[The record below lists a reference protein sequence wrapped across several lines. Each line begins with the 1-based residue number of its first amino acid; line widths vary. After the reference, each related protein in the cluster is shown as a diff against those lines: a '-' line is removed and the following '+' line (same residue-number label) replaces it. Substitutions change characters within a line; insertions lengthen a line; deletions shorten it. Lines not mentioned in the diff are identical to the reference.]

1 MYLIISRQIIENV
14 AKNLPKNIL
23 IWGTS
28 GTGKTLLLT
37 QILGIKISY
46 YKMLGGIKLNIIV
59 TSFQS
64 LDFKS
69 QLLKD
74 FKENYLTQLDNMD
87 EVRFVSL
94 PELCSGLLKIAL
106 NKELKCLQ
114 IYYSLSIILVESL
127 LFTRPSTYCASK

>member
-1 MYLIISRQIIENV
+1 MPQ
-14 AKNLPKNIL
+14 NIL

-87 EVRFVSL
+87 EVRFLSL
-94 PELCSGLLKIAL
+94 PELCSGLI
-106 NKELKCLQ
+106 
-114 IYYSLSIILVESL
+114 
-127 LFTRPSTYCASK
+127 

>member
-87 EVRFVSL
+87 EVRFVPL

-106 NKELKCLQ
+106 NKELKMPANLLQ
-114 IYYSLSIILVESL
+114 PINHISRVLIIYK
-127 LFTRPSTYCASK
+127 A

>member
-87 EVRFVSL
+87 EVRFLSL
-94 PELCSGLLKIAL
+94 PELCSGLI
-106 NKELKCLQ
+106 
-114 IYYSLSIILVESL
+114 
-127 LFTRPSTYCASK
+127 

>member
-23 IWGTS
+23 IWGSS

-87 EVRFVSL
+87 EVRFLSL
-94 PELCSGLLKIAL
+94 PELCSGLI
-106 NKELKCLQ
+106 
-114 IYYSLSIILVESL
+114 
-127 LFTRPSTYCASK
+127 

>member
-46 YKMLGGIKLNIIV
+46 YKMLGRIKLNIIV

-69 QLLKD
+69 QLLKY

-94 PELCSGLLKIAL
+94 SELCSGLLKIAL
-106 NKELKCLQ
+106 NKEPKMPAN
-114 IYYSLSIILVESL
+114 SLS
-127 LFTRPSTYCASK
+127 TTYQSY

>member
-1 MYLIISRQIIENV
+1 MTFVSDQSLIIFRQIIENV
-14 AKNLPKNIL
+14 TKNLPQNIL

-87 EVRFVSL
+87 EVRFLSL
-94 PELCSGLLKIAL
+94 PELCSGLI
-106 NKELKCLQ
+106 
-114 IYYSLSIILVESL
+114 
-127 LFTRPSTYCASK
+127 

>member
-1 MYLIISRQIIENV
+1 MLFSFYPDLISISREIIEDATKNQHQNV
-14 AKNLPKNIL
+14 F

-37 QILGIKISY
+37 QILGIKISHY
-46 YKMLGGIKLNIIV
+46 RKLGGIKLNIII

-74 FKENYLTQLDNMD
+74 FKENYLTHLSDLDG
-87 EVRFVSL
+87 VRFLTL
-94 PELCSGLLKIAL
+94 PELCTGLIKIAL
-106 NKELKCLQ
+106 NKYQNISNILK
-114 IYYSLSIILVESL
+114 YYL
-127 LFTRPSTYCASK
+127 LM